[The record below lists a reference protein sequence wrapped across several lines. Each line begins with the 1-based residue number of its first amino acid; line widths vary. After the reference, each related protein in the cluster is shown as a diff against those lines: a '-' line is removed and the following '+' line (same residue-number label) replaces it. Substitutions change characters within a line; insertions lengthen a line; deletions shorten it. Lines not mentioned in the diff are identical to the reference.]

1 MILSD
6 AEKKKKMRNNV
17 GQPKSDQRDEQVSEN
32 GAELDITTEAG
43 LTHTQGERKQQKSD
57 QKDKQGESLKQQ
69 KSDQRDDQ
77 GERKQQKS
85 DQKDKQGEREQA
97 RQVSDQ
103 KNENPSESA
112 AEIDVLLPTGDT
124 RTQYQQRKIESDRD
138 GETWLRNLKI
148 AKIEHD
154 FRKAYNITQDI

>member
-1 MILSD
+1 MR
-6 AEKKKKMRNNV
+6 KKKKKKCETDV

-69 KSDQRDDQ
+69 KSDQRVDQ

-85 DQKDKQGEREQA
+85 VQKDKQ
-97 RQVSDQ
+97 V
-103 KNENPSESA
+103 KESR
-112 AEIDVLLPTGDT
+112 LG
-124 RTQYQQRKIESDRD
+124 K
-138 GETWLRNLKI
+138 
-148 AKIEHD
+148 
-154 FRKAYNITQDI
+154 